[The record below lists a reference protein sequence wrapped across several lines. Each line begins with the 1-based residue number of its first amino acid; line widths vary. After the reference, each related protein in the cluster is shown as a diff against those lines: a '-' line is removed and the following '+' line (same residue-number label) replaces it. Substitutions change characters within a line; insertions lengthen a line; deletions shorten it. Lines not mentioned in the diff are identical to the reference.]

1 MVTSSADAYSEALA
15 SCLIC
20 GEAASE
26 APDSDSG
33 GSAISELAELRSR
46 LPSPELCS
54 THWQDYQTDWLLL
67 GWCVDHYGQAL
78 THCPVHD
85 REIDAL

>member
-1 MVTSSADAYSEALA
+1 MVASSADAYSEALA

-20 GEAASE
+20 GEAAAE
-26 APDSDSG
+26 PPGNGSG
-33 GSAISELAELRSR
+33 GGAQSELAELRSR

-54 THWQDYQTDWLLL
+54 AHWNEYLTDWLLL

-78 THCPVHD
+78 TRCPVHD
-85 REIDAL
+85 REIEAL

>member
-1 MVTSSADAYSEALA
+1 MVTNSADAYSEALA

-20 GEAASE
+20 GEAAAE
-26 APDSDSG
+26 APEPASG
-33 GSAISELAELRSR
+33 HASPELAELRSR

-54 THWQDYQTDWLLL
+54 VHWGGYRTDWLLL

-78 THCPVHD
+78 THCPIHD
-85 REIDAL
+85 REIEAL